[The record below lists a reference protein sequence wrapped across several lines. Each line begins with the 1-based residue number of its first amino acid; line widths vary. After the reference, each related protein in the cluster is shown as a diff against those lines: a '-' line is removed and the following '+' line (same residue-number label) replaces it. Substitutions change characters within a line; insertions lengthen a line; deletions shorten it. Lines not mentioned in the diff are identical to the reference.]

1 MAMML
6 LVCYPFVGANTN
18 KQTKTR
24 KIYYKL
30 LNELVGGDFKDR
42 LGNKFAHS

>member
-18 KQTKTR
+18 KQKNA
-24 KIYYKL
+24 KNL
-30 LNELVGGDFKDR
+30 LQAAKRVGWW
-42 LGNKFAHS
+42 